1 MTARRGLVAAVAALV
16 LTATFAAAL
25 DRAELPKAFNL
36 APAGA
41 KPPRRLVG
49 VQLHPFFINQTRA
62 TIARE
67 LNFAR
72 AAGAN
77 AIRIDLPWS
86 SLELRGPGRIDQGF
100 ARRVD
105 NFLNAARAHR
115 LAVVAVFHATP
126 CWAAAAPRELEQGC
140 RGRWWDRGVTAYP
153 PGNPRRYG
161 VAAAY
166 VARRWG
172 DRLAALQVWN
182 EPNNP
187 KFFVSDQPATD
198 YGALLRAAYPRIKD
212 VRPRL
217 EVLGGSFA
225 HAERGFLA
233 DLFDKGRIAGNYD
246 GIAWHPYTAPN
257 SPRARAPRES
267 SELSFR
273 DGAAALREVMAAHGD
288 RNPEL
293 WATEA
298 GASTCNPAA
307 NKDCVSMARQ
317 ARWIRDY
324 VQVARMIPGL
334 RALIIYNLRD
344 KGTNPNAI
352 EDGFGLIRHNFSPK
366 PSFGAFQRAVAGR

>member
-1 MTARRGLVAAVAALV
+1 VTFSRGLVAAVAVLV
-16 LTATFAAAL
+16 LTATLAAAL
-25 DRAELPKAFNL
+25 DRADRPKPFNL

-41 KPPRRLVG
+41 KPPRQLVG
-49 VQLHPFFINQTRA
+49 VQLHPFFLEQTRA
-62 TIARE
+62 TVARE
-67 LNFAR
+67 LDVAN

-77 AIRIDLPWS
+77 AVRIDLPWS
-86 SLELRGPGRIDQGF
+86 SLELTGPGRIDEGF

-105 NFLNAARAHR
+105 SFLDAARAHR

-153 PGNPRRYG
+153 PGDPQRYG
-161 VAAAY
+161 AAAAY

-187 KFFVSDQPATD
+187 EFLVSHHPASD
-198 YGALLRAAYPRIKD
+198 YGALLRAAYPRIKAA
-212 VRPRL
+212 RPGL

-225 HAERGFLA
+225 EAERGFLQ
-233 DLFDKGRIAGNYD
+233 DLFDEGHIAGNYD
-246 GIAWHPYTAPN
+246 GIAWHPYTAPY
-257 SPRARAPRES
+257 SPRARAPRAS
-267 SELSFR
+267 SDLSFR
-273 DGAAALREVMAAHGD
+273 DGAAALREVMRANGD

-298 GASTCNPAA
+298 GASTCNPSA
-307 NKDCVSMARQ
+307 NDRCVSLARQ

-324 VQVARMIPGL
+324 VEVARTMPGL

-344 KGTNPNAI
+344 KGTDPNAI
-352 EDGFGLIRHNFSPK
+352 EDGFGLIRRNFSPK
-366 PSFGAFQRAVAGR
+366 PSLGAFARAVAGR